1 MSKRHHRI
9 RYGKGADD
17 ERAIMKMLLKLSY
30 HTAVRSAGSRGPV
43 DVIGIGSEKII
54 LISATRIG
62 QDEVSRRDA
71 LQAML
76 CPENVVKEL
85 WVKRPYHG
93 WDREVV
99 K

>member
-1 MSKRHHRI
+1 
-9 RYGKGADD
+9 
-17 ERAIMKMLLKLSY
+17 MKMLLKMSY

-43 DVIGIGSEKII
+43 DVIGIGSEQII

-71 LQAML
+71 LQAL
-76 CPENVVKEL
+76 RCPENVVKEL
-85 WVKRPYHG
+85 WVRRPYHG

-99 K
+99 E